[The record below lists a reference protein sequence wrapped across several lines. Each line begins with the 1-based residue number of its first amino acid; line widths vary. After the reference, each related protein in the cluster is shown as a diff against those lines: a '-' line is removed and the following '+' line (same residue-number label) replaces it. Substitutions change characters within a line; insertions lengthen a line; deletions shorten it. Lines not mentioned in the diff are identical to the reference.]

1 MIRQSVAPIL
11 GNPPGSFAWTVFH
24 QRHPVLIEQ
33 LTEAV
38 PYPPEIR
45 AAMNEL
51 LTETVDGVITP
62 LDRRTHDHDRWST
75 WCQDYLGQRW
85 TDVPFLWAESYFY
98 RRLLH
103 AVRYFHPGPW
113 FAVDPF
119 EPLKTAELNN
129 GCLDTE
135 LATLDHLLTMAA
147 DEQLPVLLH
156 ASLWGNRA
164 DLGFALLDDNGPA
177 CDSIASRLVSDG
189 TAQLLELLAG
199 TDGELCLVTDNA
211 ARELIADLVLTDHLL
226 ATNPRRV
233 MTLHVKPAP
242 YYVSDATT
250 TDVLACLRR
259 LTRAPTRLAHAGRRL
274 HQAMT
279 SGRLTI
285 RTHPFSCAPLP
296 YHDMPP
302 DLANQ
307 FHASALTI
315 MKGDLNYRRL
325 VDDRHWPASTP
336 FSTVTA
342 YFPGPVAVLR
352 TLKSDVVVGLDP
364 TLVAALDASGAAWRT
379 NGTQALI
386 QVRP

>member
-1 MIRQSVAPIL
+1 VIRQAVAPIL

-24 QRHPVLIEQ
+24 QRHPVLIKQ
-33 LTEAV
+33 LADAV
-38 PYPPEIR
+38 PYPPDIR
-45 AAMNEL
+45 AALSDL
-51 LTETVDGVITP
+51 LAETVDGVITP
-62 LDRRTHDHDRWST
+62 LDHRAHDHDTWST
-75 WCQDYLGQRW
+75 WSRDYIGRRW

-113 FAVDPF
+113 FALDPF
-119 EPLKTAELNN
+119 EPLKTAELTHDS
-129 GCLDTE
+129 LDTE
-135 LATLDHLLTMAA
+135 LANFDRLLTLPA
-147 DEQLPVLLH
+147 DEQLPALLH

-164 DLGFALLDDNGPA
+164 DLGFALLAGNNAAAD
-177 CDSIASRLVSDG
+177 SRLVADD
-189 TAQLLELLAG
+189 TTRLLELLAG

-226 ATNPRRV
+226 TTNPRRA

-250 TDVLACLRR
+250 ADVLACLRR
-259 LTRAPTRLAHAGRRL
+259 LGHAPTRLAHAGRRL

-279 SGRLTI
+279 NGRLTI

-302 DLANQ
+302 ELADQ
-307 FHASALTI
+307 FHAAALTI

-325 VDDRHWPASTP
+325 VDDRHWPATTP
-336 FSTVTA
+336 FSAVTA
-342 YFPGPVAVLR
+342 YFPGPVAALR
-352 TLKSDVVVGLDP
+352 TLKSDVAVGLDS
-364 TLVAALDASGAAWRT
+364 TLLTALDASGTAWRT